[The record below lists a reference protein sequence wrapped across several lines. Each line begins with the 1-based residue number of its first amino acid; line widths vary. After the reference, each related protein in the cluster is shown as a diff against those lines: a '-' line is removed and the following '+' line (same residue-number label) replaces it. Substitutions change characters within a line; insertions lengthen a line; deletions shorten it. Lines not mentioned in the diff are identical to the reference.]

1 MENKRIIV
9 TGDKG
14 YLASNIIQTLNKH
27 NEIVSYGGDVR
38 IYKQHENIDVII
50 HFASPSDIYDFTDQK
65 RTVTTIVDGTINM
78 LKVAAENSAKLIYA
92 STMGVYSTVMSNDC
106 YSTCK
111 LAMEHY
117 IKGTYNNYIIL
128 RIPRVYSKCRK
139 KGLMR
144 QIRDNI
150 IPEKDMDNNI
160 EYITIEDFIEQTLPI
175 LDYNN
180 ITHEYKITQ
189 SKSIREIKQWIEK

>member
-14 YLASNIIQTLNKH
+14 YLASSIIQTLNKH

-38 IYKQHENIDVII
+38 IYRQHENIDVII
-50 HFASPSDIYDFTDQK
+50 HFASPSDIYDFTDRE

-78 LKVAAENSAKLIYA
+78 LKVATDCSAKLIYA
-92 STMGVYSTVMSNDC
+92 STMGVYSTVMSNNC
-106 YSTCK
+106 YSACK

-117 IKGTYNNYIIL
+117 IKSIYNNYIIL
-128 RIPRVYSKCRK
+128 RIPRVYSKCRR

-144 QIRDNI
+144 QIRENI
-150 IPEKDMDNNI
+150 IPEKDMDKII
-160 EYITIEDFIEQTLPI
+160 EFITLDDFITQTLPV
-175 LDYNN
+175 LSKRNV
-180 ITHEYKITQ
+180 THEYDITQ
-189 SKSIREIKQWIEK
+189 EQSIREVKQWINE